1 MIQLIDKSEKYL
13 RIQPFAKQGIFLKR
27 RGDRY
32 ILVGKTKEY
41 AARLER
47 NGFRFNTDLR
57 AWLMPGCKPN
67 VYIYTIVGD
76 ALGIPVDM
84 RKYKH
89 LIGTERKRKIGN
101 FRPDRSVMAMYAG
114 EMLDMINHIKTKFN
128 ERVMPILKRTEGQYK
143 IGGTGET
150 GYLREL
156 TNMIEQIRSEYNFD
170 HIAKTLAENVVKKSN
185 KVNRQRFIDYV
196 KKASRLDLST
206 QI

>member
-1 MIQLIDKSEKYL
+1 MIQLIDKSEKFL
-13 RIQPFAKQGIFLKR
+13 RIQPFTKQGIFLKR
-27 RGDRY
+27 KGDRY
-32 ILVGKTKEY
+32 ILVGKTKDY
-41 AARLER
+41 ASKLER
-47 NGFRFNTDLR
+47 AGFRFNTEIR
-57 AWLMPGCKPN
+57 AWLRPGRKPN

-128 ERVMPILKRTEGQYK
+128 ERVMPILKRTENQYK
-143 IGGTGET
+143 IGGNGGA

-156 TNMIEQIRSEYNFD
+156 TNMIDQVRGEYNFKRAAQT
-170 HIAKTLAENVVKKSN
+170 IAENVVKKSN
-185 KVNRQRFIDYV
+185 KVNRQRFINYV
-196 KKASRLDLST
+196 KEASGLDLTT